1 MMKKL
6 IAMLLVAALALMGCA
21 FAQTSQEENSPVNAL
36 IEQGSFIVQID
47 VEAGD
52 EGWVADDMTQD
63 DTVLKLYDAD
73 VIEDTFVARY
83 DPVGDGDICVTVRH
97 MDNGVCDRAYSWDVS
112 VVDGAARDI
121 VAHPEIVAPDEAALT
136 PMIAG
141 EWQINDNIM
150 AGMTIAKKDGEGWAL
165 QIATA
170 YPGVYVFQA
179 DLFYDC
185 ELDAFVYTG
194 GKVYRSEITNTPGV
208 VLGEQMTDDA
218 SGSLKVVI
226 ADDGAILLN
235 WHNGLSPDEDALFY
249 RSDYAEGGAEMAE
262 GADSD
267 WYMDVLVDPEITAQ
281 FPYHAFADVNG
292 DGVPVLIV
300 STTESAF
307 IGAEDQARVYV
318 YAKGEPKQVMEVGQA
333 GGEKFYCNA
342 DEHTLTHFSRLSGEG
357 HLEVFH
363 VKDGALEPVT
373 TVDNYAPNHGP
384 NGDNAEMIYLKDGEA
399 ISEEAFDALY
409 AQYAGEDAEISYEKL
424 G

>member
-1 MMKKL
+1 MKKW
-6 IAMLLVAALALMGCA
+6 IAMLLIAALALMGCA
-21 FAQTSQEENSPVNAL
+21 FAEPTEEDSAINVMIA
-36 IEQGSFIVQID
+36 EGSFIVQID
-47 VEAGD
+47 VEDGD
-52 EGWVADDMTQD
+52 EGWVADDMSQD

-73 VIEDTFVARY
+73 VIENTFVARY
-83 DPVGDGDICVTVRH
+83 DPVGDGEICITVRH
-97 MDNGVCDRAYSWDVS
+97 MDGDVCDRAYSWDVR

-121 VAHPEIVAPDEAALT
+121 VAHPEIVAPDEATLT

-150 AGMTIAKKDGEGWAL
+150 AGMTITKNEGKGWAL

-185 ELDAFVYTG
+185 ELDTFVYTG
-194 GKVYRSEITNTPGV
+194 GKVYKSEITNSPKV
-208 VLGEQMTDDA
+208 VLGDLINEDA
-218 SGSLKVVI
+218 GGSLRVVKS
-226 ADDGAILLN
+226 DDGEVRLE
-235 WHNGLSPDEDALFY
+235 WHNELSPEEDALFH
-249 RSDYAEGGAEMAE
+249 RIEDDAPMAE

-267 WYMDVLVDPEITAQ
+267 WYMNVLADPELSRQ

-318 YAKGEPKQVMEVGQA
+318 YSEGEPKQVMELGQA
-333 GGEKFYCNA
+333 GGEKLYCNP
-342 DEHTLTHFSRLSGEG
+342 DSHTLTHYSRLSGEG
-357 HLEVFH
+357 HLEVYR
-363 VKDGALEPVT
+363 VKGGALEPVT
-373 TVDNYAPNHGP
+373 TVDNYGPNHSP
-384 NGDNAEMIYLKDGEA
+384 NGNNAEAIYLQDGND
-399 ISEEAFDALY
+399 ITEEAFDALY
-409 AQYAGEDAEISYEKL
+409 GQYAGDDEEITYEK